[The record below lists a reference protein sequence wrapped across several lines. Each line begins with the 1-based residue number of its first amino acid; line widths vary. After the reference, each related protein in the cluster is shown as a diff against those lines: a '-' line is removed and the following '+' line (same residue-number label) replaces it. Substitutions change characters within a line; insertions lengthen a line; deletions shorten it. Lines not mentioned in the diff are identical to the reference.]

1 MTKKTIVS
9 FLGLLVLS
17 VLFAGCVLY
26 FFPEIKAEWVSAIG
40 TAISAL
46 FSIASVI
53 AVVLVFKQLEQNQHM
68 IELST
73 NELKQTK
80 IIAQLQFE
88 DTLEKEYRDLA
99 ARISTGALIGGEL
112 SPQQYDDAFDELFRY
127 FDLSNKQVMLR
138 KQERIGDSTW
148 ENWQS
153 GIKFN
158 LSLPAFRKAWT
169 DIKEKTESQKSEF
182 FSELRKLEET
192 SFQCDPKSWK

>member
-9 FLGLLVLS
+9 VWGLLVLS

-53 AVVLVFKQLEQNQHM
+53 AIVLVFKQLEQNQHM

-73 NELKQTK
+73 DELKQTK

-99 ARISTGALIGGEL
+99 ARIPTDALIGGVL
-112 SPQQYDDAFDELFRY
+112 SPRQYKAAFDEIFRY

-148 ENWQS
+148 KNWQS

-158 LSLPAFRKAWT
+158 LSLPAFRKAWI
-169 DIKEKTESQKSEF
+169 DIKEKTDSQKSEF

-192 SFQCDPKSWK
+192 NFQCDPKSWK